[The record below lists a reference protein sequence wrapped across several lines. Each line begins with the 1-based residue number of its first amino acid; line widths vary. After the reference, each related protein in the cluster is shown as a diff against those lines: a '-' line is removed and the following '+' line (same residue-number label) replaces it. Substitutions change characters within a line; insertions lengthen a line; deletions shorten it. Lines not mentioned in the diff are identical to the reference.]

1 MENLQEIEDLQEE
14 KERQEYIEKHKLAIE
29 NVNKVL
35 EYLKEKYP
43 LNFDYNVFNN
53 NICLEFYSQ
62 DYKEVRDDYEITY
75 GIELEGQEDG
85 KLIANILVWKD
96 SYYPNA
102 QGANDFGRFL
112 FDDEI
117 EQIYKKY
124 QDGINFAKELKSK
137 FEFIEIEKA

>member
-14 KERQEYIEKHKLAIE
+14 KERQEYIEKHKLAVE

-43 LNFDYNVFNN
+43 LNFDYNIFNN

-62 DYKEVRDDYEITY
+62 DYKEVRGDYEITY

-96 SYYPNA
+96 GFYPNE

-124 QDGINFAKELKSK
+124 QEGIKFAKELKSK
-137 FEFIEIEKA
+137 FEFIEIGEE